1 MEVPPMTPPPTGA
14 GRDAL
19 SADAYE
25 LFWDCLEND
34 AAGGDN
40 APPADDPPA
49 DAYGQFWQ
57 QVDA

>member
-1 MEVPPMTPPPTGA
+1 MTPPPTGA